1 MSERNTL
8 VRSLHDVGLAA
19 WFGGTLMGAAGL
31 NRAASQAKDPAER
44 LRLSSAGWALWTPW
58 QIAAIGAHAVGGVGL
73 IVANRK
79 RLAVQPGAGSATTVK
94 LVVTVAAAAASTYA
108 GVLGA
113 KLAEHQDEGTDGTT
127 TPASGT
133 SDELQASQK
142 QLRIVQWAIPALT
155 GIALVL
161 GAVQGEQQRSVG
173 GLADLSAGDLA
184 SAAKRA
190 FSRAG

>member
-31 NRAASQAKDPAER
+31 NRAASMAKDPTER

-58 QIAAIGAHAVGGVGL
+58 QVAAIGAHAVGGIGL
-73 IVANRK
+73 ILANRK
-79 RLAVQPGAGSATTVK
+79 RLVVQPGAGSATTVK
-94 LVVTVAAAAASTYA
+94 LVVTVAAAAASAYA

-113 KLAEHQDEGTDGTT
+113 KLAKHQQEGTEGTT
-127 TPASGT
+127 TPAAGT
-133 SDELQASQK
+133 SDELQASQQ
-142 QLRIVQWAIPALT
+142 QLQVVQWAIPALT
-155 GIALVL
+155 GVALVL
-161 GAVQGEQQRSVG
+161 GAVQGEQQRGVG

-184 SAAKRA
+184 AAAKRA
-190 FSRAG
+190 FTRA